1 MAAAVILVEARPRSA
16 ADGAA
21 VLTRLAGLGGTY
33 PYFYD
38 GAHWRAG
45 IAGLPRTIASLDF
58 DGEQVGG
65 GGVPQAME
73 LRWSPAGRALLAD
86 VAALYWTDAPI
97 TVRIGPEGE
106 ALPPIATAGL
116 VLDGAVEGGALR
128 IVLSDSAAELKKPLL
143 TDRFAG
149 TGGIEGPVE
158 LENIIKSR
166 SWGRCF
172 NVPGQLIERASN
184 IWCFGDP
191 RRAWRSFVQVRD
203 RGVAATAVLEL
214 PWQGSAEATFAA
226 LKGAAA
232 PEGGCIVC
240 PSIACVKWW
249 TQAGGDLKADIEGE
263 TAGGYAET
271 APEIAA
277 RLVAIR
283 STIPIAAGALSEA
296 VAWRPAAYG
305 WRADNETV
313 TAADAISE
321 VLGDVS
327 LSWLLIGGEI
337 CFRRWEW
344 TASTR
349 VARSHR
355 VTRRSTIKPV
365 GTRKLGYRRNW
376 SPMARGDLAAI
387 VLAQDVTYEDG
398 TSAEAWK
405 PAQPGADKTSDNTSR
420 DTKAV
425 GGVPAPTVLL
435 QLEKIDQ
442 IEPIKSD
449 VSAIELA
456 QLGHA
461 DELAVLDQARVDM
474 EAIQRQVDRDAGKLD
489 EALLRLLSE
498 SSRTREVLRDAGIV
512 VDPATGVVRIY
523 AVDQVAE
530 RTNRVEVGLDAVRGT
545 VSLKADSDWVNERIA
560 LAVLDPV
567 EAANLEP
574 IIKRLA
580 KAEIEVDGLK
590 GAVTTKADVIELTK
604 VGGRVTTAEQDIDAL
619 KGSIVNKL
627 DKTTF
632 DGLSA
637 TVQSIEQK
645 LDTVG
650 DTTSYSLNIRQARLI
665 ADDAATAA
673 LRGLLAGDE
682 ANQRQIVQAAQA
694 RQDIFTRLDGD
705 KLTEAQARLTLTAE
719 VGAVRAM
726 AVRETTARIDAVEAV
741 ARDVS
746 ALGVTSRDQTAA
758 IGEVNEAVI
767 DAKGGLARNQMTIRQ
782 VVGRADSA
790 DEAILRALIQGDNA
804 SLARQAQVVQIQTE
818 FATTLTANEAAGAV
832 ARQALLARMNAA
844 EAAIVDVQKV
854 LADNIQSLVERVR
867 ASEAVWRDPETGL
880 VATRSRL
887 ALEEKLNADRY
898 KATGKAIEDLSTA
911 FNDPVTGL
919 AAAFSNIGEVRDTA
933 AKDNEATAK
942 AVRTLN
948 STVNDPVTGLPAAF
962 STIGEVRDTAA
973 KQNEA
978 TAKAVDTLGSTV
990 NDPDTGLPGAF
1001 ATIGRVRDT
1010 AARENEATA
1019 KLVDQVRAAIDGVG
1033 NVGLQQAFEAVVDRL
1048 GKIEGRWSIMIDANG
1063 NTSGIQLIG
1072 STSGPAS
1079 FGLINT
1085 DLKMGTGRVVFD
1097 DGKIM
1102 LVHGVGFG
1110 AARDLLEWFG
1120 PTMAIDKCS
1129 RANAKSYK
1137 ATDGSEY
1144 MGGGLS
1150 AGSLKNG
1157 NASSSLAAD
1166 AVAEV
1171 SSFGSNGKPVKY
1183 VCSWFYYSEY
1193 TRNFSA
1199 DNNGAQLFQQA
1210 VDSFGATSDDGG
1222 YVYFG
1227 TKKVERVNSTITLSR
1242 AFAGASYTQL
1252 EERGFTTEQTTF
1264 RGLKPTPGDAPGRA
1278 TYTETIGGGFTVTDP
1293 VQSTANRSL
1302 KLTLSR
1308 GFNLSE
1314 GVIQRLTIIAVEE

>member
-1 MAAAVILVEARPRSA
+1 MMEVVT
-16 ADGAA
+16 ADGARFALGTVETGASVGIIDYSRRVTDDFGVTTVVQRGFARRLSVRLAVPFGDVDALQRRLADLRSTAARWIADDRFAWLSPTGFYKDFDVDLAVPPLSYCTLTIEGLAESEAGADTDGDPAPEGYSSTLRLLQPFTVTDA
-21 VLTRLAGLGGTY
+21 VLTASDVAENDAPAWAAGTGYGVGAKVLRDHRVYEALVANTGNDPVAAPAMWLDTGPTNRWAMFDQALGTVTTAQGRITVSLASG
-33 PYFYD
+33 
-38 GAHWRAG
+38 G
-45 IAGLPRTIASLDF
+45 IAGVALLDVAGATVRVQADGYDRTQAVTGRTVAFLDLAGKGRVTVTIA
-58 DGEQVGG
+58 G
-65 GGVPQAME
+65 A
-73 LRWSPAGRALLAD
+73 
-86 VAALYWTDAPI
+86 
-97 TVRIGPEGE
+97 
-106 ALPPIATAGL
+106 
-116 VLDGAVEGGALR
+116 GAVSVGT
-128 IVLSDSAAELKKPLL
+128 LL
-143 TDRFAG
+143 IG
-149 TGGIEGPVE
+149 
-158 LENIIKSR
+158 
-166 SWGRCF
+166 
-172 NVPGQLIERASN
+172 
-184 IWCFGDP
+184 
-191 RRAWRSFVQVRD
+191 
-203 RGVAATAVLEL
+203 
-214 PWQGSAEATFAA
+214 
-226 LKGAAA
+226 
-232 PEGGCIVC
+232 
-240 PSIACVKWW
+240 
-249 TQAGGDLKADIEGE
+249 
-263 TAGGYAET
+263 
-271 APEIAA
+271 
-277 RLVAIR
+277 RLVALGVTEASPTAGITDFSRKEVDDFGEVTIVKRGFAKRMTAKALIR
-283 STIPIAAGALSEA
+283 TDALDQVANRIAAVRAVPALWIGQDGLDSLTVYGFFKDFGIEA
-296 VAWRPAAYG
+296 G
-305 WRADNETV
+305 ETV
-313 TAADAISE
+313 SK
-321 VLGDVS
+321 LS
-327 LSWLLIGGEI
+327 LSIEGL
-337 CFRRWEW
+337 
-344 TASTR
+344 S
-349 VARSHR
+349 
-355 VTRRSTIKPV
+355 
-365 GTRKLGYRRNW
+365 
-376 SPMARGDLAAI
+376 AA
-387 VLAQDVTYEDG
+387 A
-398 TSAEAWK
+398 K
-405 PAQPGADKTSDNTSR
+405 PAPIVDWEDVGDRNGTKPTNNADKTSDNVSK
-420 DTKAV
+420 DTAAV
-425 GGVPAPTVLL
+425 GGVPAPTVVL

-449 VSAIELA
+449 ISAIELA

-461 DELAVLDQARVDM
+461 EELAVLDQARVDM
-474 EAIQRQVDRDAGKLD
+474 EAIQRQVERGAGKLD

-512 VDPATGVVRIY
+512 VDPTTGVVRIY
-523 AVDQVAE
+523 AIDQVAE

-545 VSLKADSDWVNERIA
+545 VSLKADSDWVEERIA

-580 KAEIEVDGLK
+580 AAELNVDGLK
-590 GAVTTKADVIELTK
+590 GAITSKAEVVELTR

-933 AKDNEATAK
+933 AKDNEATAN

-1079 FGLINT
+1079 LGLINT

-1097 DGKIM
+1097 NGKFM
-1102 LVHGVGFG
+1102 RVQGTGFG
-1110 AARDLLEWFG
+1110 ASSEFISWFG
-1120 PTMAIDKCS
+1120 PKMDIAQCS
-1129 RANAKSYK
+1129 RANAISFEAANGDAYFG
-1137 ATDGSEY
+1137 GS
-1144 MGGGLS
+1144 LS
-1150 AGSLKNG
+1150 AGTFRN
-1157 NASSSLAAD
+1157 SST
-1166 AVAEV
+1166 
-1171 SSFGSNGKPVKY
+1171 SS
-1183 VCSWFYYSEY
+1183 
-1193 TRNFSA
+1193 T
-1199 DNNGAQLFQQA
+1199 LA
-1210 VDSFGATSDDGG
+1210 VDSSVVVGPFKS
-1222 YVYFG
+1222 
-1227 TKKVERVNSTITLSR
+1227 NSR
-1242 AFAGASYTQL
+1242 ARVLVVSYDML
-1252 EERGFTTEQTTF
+1252 GERPITTAC
-1264 RGLKPTPGDAPGRA
+1264 PTPAPA
-1278 TYTETIGGGFTVTDP
+1278 APTVTVDLYRGGNSGGVLLTSQTLTGDYECDP
-1293 VQSTANRSL
+1293 GFGENEPGSQRNAISGSFTLTDNLAGENFTYFARIRDRVIPVDPQRQL
-1302 KLTLSR
+1302 LTLIS
-1308 GFNLSE
+1308 
-1314 GVIQRLTIIAVEE
+1314 TEE

>member
-16 ADGAA
+16 ADGSA
-21 VLTRLAGLGGTY
+21 VLTRLAGLGGAY

-106 ALPPIATAGL
+106 ALPPIATDGL

-166 SWGRCF
+166 AWGRCF
-172 NVPGQLIERASN
+172 NVPGQLIDRASN

-214 PWQGSAEATFAA
+214 AWQGSAEATFAA

-232 PEGGCIVC
+232 PEGGCVVC

-271 APEIAA
+271 APDIAA

-283 STIPIAAGALSEA
+283 STIPIAAGALAEA

-337 CFRRWEW
+337 RFRRWEW

-387 VLAQDVTYEDG
+387 VLAQDVTYDDG

-405 PAQPGADKTSDNTSR
+405 PAQPGADVTRDNTAK
-420 DTKAV
+420 DTAAV
-425 GGVPAPTVLL
+425 GGVPAQTVVL
-435 QLEKIDQ
+435 QLEK

-449 VSAIELA
+449 ISAIELT
-456 QLGHA
+456 QVGHA

-474 EAIQRQVDRDAGKLD
+474 EAIQRQVERDAGKLD
-489 EALLRLLSE
+489 EALLRLLAE
-498 SSRTREVLRDAGIV
+498 SSRTRDVLRDAGIV
-512 VDPATGVVRIY
+512 VDPDTGVVRIY

-545 VSLKADSDWVNERIA
+545 VSLKANSDWVEERIA
-560 LAVLDPV
+560 LAVLDPAQ
-567 EAANLEP
+567 AAQLEP

-580 KAEIEVDGLK
+580 NAELNVDGLK
-590 GAVTTKADVIELTK
+590 GAITSKAEVVELTR

-741 ARDVS
+741 ARDVR

-887 ALEEKLNADRY
+887 ALEEKLNADRF

-919 AAAFSNIGEVRDTA
+919 PAAFSNIGEVRDTA
-933 AKDNEATAK
+933 ARDNEATAK
-942 AVRTLN
+942 VVRTLN

-962 STIGEVRDTAA
+962 STIGE
-973 KQNEA
+973 
-978 TAKAVDTLGSTV
+978 
-990 NDPDTGLPGAF
+990 
-1001 ATIGRVRDT
+1001 VRDT

-1072 STSGPAS
+1072 STAGPAS
-1079 FGLINT
+1079 LGLINT
-1085 DLKMGTGRVVFD
+1085 DLKMGSGRVVFD
-1097 DGKIM
+1097 NGKYM
-1102 LVHGVGFG
+1102 RVQGTGFG
-1110 AARDLLEWFG
+1110 ASSEFISWFG
-1120 PTMAIDKCS
+1120 PKMDIALCS
-1129 RANAKSYK
+1129 RANAISFEAANGDAYFG
-1137 ATDGSEY
+1137 GS
-1144 MGGGLS
+1144 LS
-1150 AGSLKNG
+1150 AGTFRN
-1157 NASSSLAAD
+1157 SST
-1166 AVAEV
+1166 
-1171 SSFGSNGKPVKY
+1171 SS
-1183 VCSWFYYSEY
+1183 
-1193 TRNFSA
+1193 T
-1199 DNNGAQLFQQA
+1199 LA
-1210 VDSFGATSDDGG
+1210 VDSSVVVGPFKS
-1222 YVYFG
+1222 
-1227 TKKVERVNSTITLSR
+1227 NSR
-1242 AFAGASYTQL
+1242 ARVLVVSYDML
-1252 EERGFTTEQTTF
+1252 GERPITTAC
-1264 RGLKPTPGDAPGRA
+1264 PTPAPA
-1278 TYTETIGGGFTVTDP
+1278 APTVTVDLYRGGNSGGVLLTSQTLTGDYECDP
-1293 VQSTANRSL
+1293 GFGDSEPGSQRNAISGSFTLTDNLAGENFTYFARIRDRVIPVDPQRQL
-1302 KLTLSR
+1302 LTLIS
-1308 GFNLSE
+1308 
-1314 GVIQRLTIIAVEE
+1314 TEE